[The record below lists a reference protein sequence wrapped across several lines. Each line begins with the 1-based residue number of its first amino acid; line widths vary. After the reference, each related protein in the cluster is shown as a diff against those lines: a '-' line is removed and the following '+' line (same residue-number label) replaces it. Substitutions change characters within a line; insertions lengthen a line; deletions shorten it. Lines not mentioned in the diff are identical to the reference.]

1 MDLLIFAGLKLYIVA
16 CELSTAVFFVS
27 IGTETLA
34 WF

>member
-1 MDLLIFAGLKLYIVA
+1 MVLKLYIVA